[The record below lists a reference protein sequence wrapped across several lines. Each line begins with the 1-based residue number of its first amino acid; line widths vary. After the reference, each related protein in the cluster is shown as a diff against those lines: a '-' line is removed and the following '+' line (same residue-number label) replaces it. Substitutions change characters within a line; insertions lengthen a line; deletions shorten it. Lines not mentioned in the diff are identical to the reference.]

1 MYKFLKSSKAAIRF
15 SLKHSKSI
23 YQKIDI
29 KKFCLYYS
37 SHLEEQIKGLIIL
50 QAILFLIYIG
60 IIKNNELKLINQG
73 TLRFGKIHQIVVGI
87 SRKVLSEQLK
97 SIESDELAL
106 IKQFEEI
113 PLRMEYAL
121 TDRSKGLWEVFEA
134 LEKWS
139 TIVAK

>member
-1 MYKFLKSSKAAIRF
+1 
-15 SLKHSKSI
+15 
-23 YQKIDI
+23 
-29 KKFCLYYS
+29 
-37 SHLEEQIKGLIIL
+37 
-50 QAILFLIYIG
+50 
-60 IIKNNELKLINQG
+60 
-73 TLRFGKIHQIVVGI
+73 
-87 SRKVLSEQLK
+87 
-97 SIESDELAL
+97 LAL

>member
-1 MYKFLKSSKAAIRF
+1 M
-15 SLKHSKSI
+15 
-23 YQKIDI
+23 
-29 KKFCLYYS
+29 YYS

-121 TDRSKGLWEVFEA
+121 TDRSKGLWEVFES
-134 LEKWS
+134 LEKSS